1 MKFALIDGI
10 VKLTLL
16 LPIMQIQVISN
27 DTSLYKSFKIQLIVY
42 DLLNYVTSLHPV
54 KFFKMLPWMH
64 FKFNLTVKLL
74 HLHIQFHSFS
84 HSV

>member
-54 KFFKMLPWMH
+54 KFFKMLP
-64 FKFNLTVKLL
+64 
-74 HLHIQFHSFS
+74 
-84 HSV
+84 